1 MQANYPNLEDFKRAI
16 VADVG
21 AVEVIKQSLYDTLI
35 YPLAGVNTLR
45 FFQTPLGQGAGANGS
60 AQPGNAGAAK
70 HLADT
75 NMDVAGQLPAPQAFW
90 IQSIEVDVQPGST
103 ATANQYALQLPKAQ
117 VAAAAAAVQAGA
129 HDVNAIYSTGA
140 LTLTIGQKPYLR
152 ESPLLRFPPKA
163 RFELNAASAS
173 NSATAV
179 ESIVEKL
186 RAGGRPYTLNPG
198 LGLMSSMNFD
208 VTLSWPVIV
217 PTPSGFNARV
227 MVKLDGWTFRA
238 VQ

>member
-1 MQANYPNLEDFKRAI
+1 MNQTYPDLQSFKNAI
-16 VADVG
+16 VAQPG
-21 AVEVIKQSLYDTLI
+21 SVEVIKQSLYDTVI
-35 YPLAGVNTLR
+35 YPTAGSVNIR
-45 FFQTPLGQGAGANGS
+45 FFQTQLGAGVS
-60 AQPGNAGAAK
+60 AVPGAAGGVK
-70 HLADT
+70 TLQDT
-75 NMDVAGQLPAPQAFW
+75 NMTQAGQLPAPQAFW

>member
-90 IQSIEVDVQPGST
+90 IQSIEVDVQPGSSAAANT
-103 ATANQYALQLPKAQ
+103 FALQVPSAFAVATA
-117 VAAAAAAVQAGA
+117 AANNPGLT
-129 HDVNAIYSTGA
+129 DVNAIYSTGA
-140 LTLTIGQKPYLR
+140 LVLTIGQKQYLQ
-152 ESPLLRFPPKA
+152 EAPLLYFPPKC
-163 RFELNAASAS
+163 RFELDLALNTTSG
-173 NSATAV
+173 TV
-179 ESIVEKL
+179 GEVVKGKL
-186 RAGGRPYTLNPG
+186 KAGGRPYALDPG
-198 LGLMSSMNFD
+198 LGIMTSMNFD
-208 VTLSWPVIV
+208 VTLSWPILVPLPTNNAQVRVI
-217 PTPSGFNARV
+217 
-227 MVKLDGWTFRA
+227 LDGWLFRA